1 MINPSKHPASMYFPP
16 KCATWPLTCESYQ
29 DPDGAGFLAS
39 LRPSNRD
46 ALVVSI
52 GVEFSMS
59 LQTRTAAP
67 GKARRAAKG
76 KPRHTT
82 AEKAARKAVVAKPAA
97 RGTAKRSA
105 PVKEAAS
112 TAARTT
118 AKTTRYSD
126 RETGTKKEVRL
137 ADRSKLRAQRF
148 QERTASKSKNVEGAI
163 KGNPKQSREERTFEK
178 PKRAFKPAGAKP
190 VVGRTAPERTA
201 KPQSRAA
208 KFIADRTER
217 SERPFRPERLERPA
231 KSDVR
236 PTTRREAVK
245 AKVAHSDDGRPNF
258 VPQKREK
265 YNPAAPQSAAQRR
278 GDSPRTPAKPPRDR
292 RNDSRNE
299 SPAYARDDF
308 RASKTH
314 NKAAV
319 DFGADDNYISVNL
332 ADANLVEATPLTEV
346 TTSFRDLGIAPA
358 LANALNAQGITHP
371 FPIQIATLPDALAGH
386 DILGRGQTGSGKT
399 LAFSLALLTNI
410 SDKTARP
417 HKPLALIL
425 TPTRELAQQID
436 EVLRP
441 LARAVGHESVVIAG
455 GMPYAKQITA
465 MRKATAILVA
475 TPGRLIDL
483 LNKNEVQLDQLQI
496 TVLDEADQMADMGFL
511 PVVKEILDQ
520 ARLDGQRLL
529 FSATLDR
536 GVDSLVRQ
544 YLKNPKTHSLQND
557 RASVSTMEH
566 HVLQMHPG
574 DKDDITSQI
583 AARNGKTILFVKTQ
597 RGADRLADKL
607 ANAGVP
613 VGALHGGKSQAV
625 RTRTLALF
633 KEQDNSALVATDVAA
648 RGIHVDGISLVVHV
662 DLPQDHKDYLH
673 RSGRTARAGESG
685 TVVTLSSS
693 KNSRAVSGLLTRAGV
708 TPKFHDVRPLD
719 EKLMVITGAQEP
731 SGIPYIPPIVER
743 KSSTGGSRSGGGNRR
758 GGSSG
763 GYRGGN
769 SRRGR

>member
-1 MINPSKHPASMYFPP
+1 
-16 KCATWPLTCESYQ
+16 
-29 DPDGAGFLAS
+29 
-39 LRPSNRD
+39 
-46 ALVVSI
+46 
-52 GVEFSMS
+52 MS

-82 AEKAARKAVVAKPAA
+82 AQKAARKAVVAKPAA

-105 PVKEAAS
+105 PIKEAAS

-126 RETGTKKEVRL
+126 RETVTKKEVRL

-148 QERTASKSKNVEGAI
+148 QERTASKSKNIEGAP
-163 KGNPKQSREERTFEK
+163 KGNPKQTREERTFEK
-178 PKRAFKPAGAKP
+178 PKKAFKPAAKTFKP
-190 VVGRTAPERTA
+190 AGERPAT

-217 SERPFRPERLERPA
+217 AERPFRPERLERPA
-231 KSDVR
+231 KSEVR

-292 RNDSRNE
+292 RNNTRDE

-308 RASKTH
+308 RAAKTH

-346 TTSFRDLGIAPA
+346 STTFRDLGIAPA
-358 LANALNAQGITHP
+358 LANALSAQGITHP

-410 SDKTARP
+410 SNKVARP

-520 ARLDGQRLL
+520 AQLDGQRLL

-633 KEQDNSALVATDVAA
+633 KEQENSALVATDVAA

-693 KNSRAVSGLLTRAGV
+693 KNQRAVSGLLSRAGV

-719 EKLMVITGAQEP
+719 QKLMTITGAQEP
-731 SGIPYIPPIVER
+731 SGVPYVPPVMECKAPSR
-743 KSSTGGSRSGGGNRR
+743 PGGSRR
-758 GGSSG
+758 GGSGKSG

>member
-1 MINPSKHPASMYFPP
+1 
-16 KCATWPLTCESYQ
+16 
-29 DPDGAGFLAS
+29 
-39 LRPSNRD
+39 
-46 ALVVSI
+46 
-52 GVEFSMS
+52 MS

-76 KPRHTT
+76 KPRHTS
-82 AEKAARKAVVAKPAA
+82 AQKAARKTVVAKPAA

-118 AKTTRYSD
+118 AATSRYSD
-126 RETGTKKEVRL
+126 RETSTKKEVRL

-148 QERTASKSKNVEGAI
+148 QERTASKSKNIEGAP
-163 KGNPKQSREERTFEK
+163 KGNPKQTREERTFEK
-178 PKRAFKPAGAKP
+178 PKKAFKPVGNKP
-190 VVGRTAPERTA
+190 VVGRTSSERPAA

-217 SERPFRPERLERPA
+217 AERPFRPERLERPA

-265 YNPAAPQSAAQRR
+265 YNPSAPQSAAQRR

-410 SDKTARP
+410 SNKVARP

-520 ARLDGQRLL
+520 AHLDGQRLL

-633 KEQDNSALVATDVAA
+633 KEQENSALVATDVAA

-693 KNSRAVSGLLTRAGV
+693 KNQRAVSGLLSRAGV

-731 SGIPYIPPIVER
+731 SGVPYVPPVMER
-743 KSSTGGSRSGGGNRR
+743 KAPAGGSRSGGSRR
-758 GGSSG
+758 GGSGKSG

>member
-1 MINPSKHPASMYFPP
+1 
-16 KCATWPLTCESYQ
+16 
-29 DPDGAGFLAS
+29 
-39 LRPSNRD
+39 
-46 ALVVSI
+46 
-52 GVEFSMS
+52 MS

-76 KPRHTT
+76 KPRHT
-82 AEKAARKAVVAKPAA
+82 AAQKAAKKAAPAKKSSFSKSAAPAKKA
-97 RGTAKRSA
+97 A
-105 PVKEAAS
+105 PATK
-112 TAARTT
+112 
-118 AKTTRYSD
+118 RYSD
-126 RETGTKKEVRL
+126 RETVSKKEVRL
-137 ADRSKLRAQRF
+137 ADRSKLRAKRF
-148 QERTASKSKNVEGAI
+148 QERTASKSKNVEGAP
-163 KGNPKQSREERTFEK
+163 KGNPRQSREERTF
-178 PKRAFKPAGAKP
+178 AKP
-190 VVGRTAPERTA
+190 PRKAP
-201 KPQSRAA
+201 SRAA
-208 KFIADRTER
+208 KFVADRAER
-217 SERPFRPERLERPA
+217 AERPFKADRPFRPERSA
-231 KSDVR
+231 QSDTR

-245 AKVAHSDDGRPNF
+245 AKIARTEDGRPNF

-265 YNPAAPQSAAQRR
+265 FNPSAPRTS
-278 GDSPRTPAKPPRDR
+278 SPRSSAPRRADSARTAPARDR
-292 RNDSRNE
+292 RE
-299 SPAYARDDF
+299 SF
-308 RASKTH
+308 TKTRT
-314 NKAAV
+314 NVAT

-346 TTSFRDLGIAPA
+346 TTTFRDLGIAPA
-358 LANALNAQGITHP
+358 LANALSAQGITHP

-399 LAFSLALLTNI
+399 LAFSLALLANI
-410 SDKTARP
+410 SNKVARP

-520 ARLDGQRLL
+520 AELNGQRLL

-607 ANAGVP
+607 AHAGVA

-633 KEQDNSALVATDVAA
+633 KEQENSALVATDVAA

-693 KNSRAVSGLLTRAGV
+693 KNQRAVTGLLSRAGV

-719 EKLMVITGAQEP
+719 EKLMVLTGAQEP
-731 SGIPYIPPIVER
+731 SGIPYVPPIVER
-743 KSSTGGSRSGGGNRR
+743 KGPQKSGNRR
-758 GGSSG
+758 G

-769 SRRGR
+769 NRRGR

>member
-1 MINPSKHPASMYFPP
+1 MYFPP

-148 QERTASKSKNVEGAI
+148 QERTASKSKNVEGAV

-178 PKRAFKPAGAKP
+178 PRRAFKPAGAKP

-292 RNDSRNE
+292 RNDSRGE

-410 SDKTARP
+410 SNKVARP

-693 KNSRAVSGLLTRAGV
+693 KNQRAVSGLLGRAGV

-731 SGIPYIPPIVER
+731 SGVPYIPPVMER
-743 KSSTGGSRSGGGNRR
+743 KSPGGSRSGGGARR
-758 GGSSG
+758 GGTGAGKSG

>member
-1 MINPSKHPASMYFPP
+1 
-16 KCATWPLTCESYQ
+16 
-29 DPDGAGFLAS
+29 
-39 LRPSNRD
+39 
-46 ALVVSI
+46 
-52 GVEFSMS
+52 MS

-76 KPRHTT
+76 KPRHTS
-82 AEKAARKAVVAKPAA
+82 AQKAARKAVTAKPAA
-97 RGTAKRSA
+97 RGSAKRSA

-112 TAARTT
+112 AAARTSVKAQSSST
-118 AKTTRYSD
+118 KRYSD
-126 RETGTKKEVRL
+126 RETVSKKEVRL

-148 QERTASKSKNVEGAI
+148 QERTASKSKNIEGAP

-178 PKRAFKPAGAKP
+178 PKKAFKPAGARP
-190 VVGRTAPERTA
+190 AT

-208 KFIADRTER
+208 KFIADREER
-217 SERPFRPERLERPA
+217 AQRPFRPERLERPA

-258 VPQKREK
+258 IPQKREK
-265 YNPAAPQSAAQRR
+265 FNPSAPRKA
-278 GDSPRTPAKPPRDR
+278 AKPARDR
-292 RNDSRNE
+292 RND
-299 SPAYARDDF
+299 SPAYARDDS
-308 RASKTH
+308 RAAKTH
-314 NKAAV
+314 NNAAV

-332 ADANLVEATPLTEV
+332 ADANLVEATPLSEV
-346 TTSFRDLGIAPA
+346 TTTFRDLGIAPA

-410 SDKTARP
+410 SDKVARP

-483 LNKNEVQLDQLQI
+483 LNKKEVQLDQLQI

-520 ARLDGQRLL
+520 AHLDGQRLL

-566 HVLQMHPG
+566 HVLTMHPG

-633 KEQDNSALVATDVAA
+633 KEQENSALVATDVAA

-693 KNSRAVSGLLTRAGV
+693 KNSRAVTGLLTRAGV

-719 EKLMVITGAQEP
+719 EKLMRLTGAQEP
-731 SGIPYIPPIVER
+731 SGVPYIPPVQER
-743 KSSTGGSRSGGGNRR
+743 KAPQRSGGNRR
-758 GGSSG
+758 GGGKSG

>member
-1 MINPSKHPASMYFPP
+1 
-16 KCATWPLTCESYQ
+16 
-29 DPDGAGFLAS
+29 
-39 LRPSNRD
+39 
-46 ALVVSI
+46 
-52 GVEFSMS
+52 MS

-82 AEKAARKAVVAKPAA
+82 AQKAARKTAVAKPAA
-97 RGTAKRSA
+97 RGSAKRSA
-105 PVKEAAS
+105 ESKPAVAPKAA
-112 TAARTT
+112 TQ
-118 AKTTRYSD
+118 RYSD
-126 RETGTKKEVRL
+126 REVVSKKEVRV

-148 QERTASKSKNVEGAI
+148 QERTASKSKNIEGAP
-163 KGNPKQSREERTFEK
+163 KGNPKQSREERTFSK
-178 PKRAFKPAGAKP
+178 PAKAFKGSAPKRAEFDSRSAKPASRSAKP
-190 VVGRTAPERTA
+190 V
-201 KPQSRAA
+201 SRAA
-208 KFIADRTER
+208 KFVEDRAER
-217 SERPFRPERLERPA
+217 ASRPFRPDRPERPIQ
-231 KSDVR
+231 SDTR
-236 PTTRREAVK
+236 PTNRREAVK
-245 AKVAHSDDGRPNF
+245 AKIARSDDGRPNF
-258 VPQKREK
+258 IPQKREK
-265 YNPAAPQSAAQRR
+265 FNPSAPRGASTRSASSRSASSRGTGPARDTETSQR
-278 GDSPRTPAKPPRDR
+278 PARDR
-292 RNDSRNE
+292 RND
-299 SPAYARDDF
+299 SPAYARDDR

-314 NKAAV
+314 SNAAT

-346 TTSFRDLGIAPA
+346 TTTFRDLGIAPA
-358 LANALNAQGITHP
+358 LSNALSAQGIMHP

-410 SDKTARP
+410 SDKVARP

-520 ARLDGQRLL
+520 AHLDGQRLL

-536 GVDSLVRQ
+536 GVDSLVKQ

-633 KEQDNSALVATDVAA
+633 KEQENSALVATDVAA

-693 KNSRAVSGLLTRAGV
+693 KNSRAVSGLLSRAGV

-731 SGIPYIPPIVER
+731 SGVPYVPPVMER
-743 KSSTGGSRSGGGNRR
+743 KSPQSGSRSGGGNRR

>member
-1 MINPSKHPASMYFPP
+1 
-16 KCATWPLTCESYQ
+16 
-29 DPDGAGFLAS
+29 
-39 LRPSNRD
+39 
-46 ALVVSI
+46 
-52 GVEFSMS
+52 MS

-76 KPRHTT
+76 KPRHTS
-82 AEKAARKAVVAKPAA
+82 AQKAARKAVVAKPAA

-112 TAARTT
+112 AA
-118 AKTTRYSD
+118 AKSSVKTTRYSD
-126 RETGTKKEVRL
+126 RETSTKKEVRL

-148 QERTASKSKNVEGAI
+148 QERTASKSKNIEGAP
-163 KGNPKQSREERTFEK
+163 KGNPRQSREERTFEK
-178 PKRAFKPAGAKP
+178 PKKAFKPVGNKP
-190 VVGRTAPERTA
+190 VVGRTERTERPV

-217 SERPFRPERLERPA
+217 AERPFRPERLERPA

-278 GDSPRTPAKPPRDR
+278 GDSPRTSAKPARDR
-292 RNDSRNE
+292 RND

-332 ADANLVEATPLTEV
+332 ADANLVEATPLSEV
-346 TTSFRDLGIAPA
+346 TTTFRDLGIAPA

-410 SDKTARP
+410 SDKVARP

-520 ARLDGQRLL
+520 AHLDGQRLL

-633 KEQDNSALVATDVAA
+633 KEQENSALVATDVAA

-693 KNSRAVSGLLTRAGV
+693 KNSRAVSGLLSRAGV

-731 SGIPYIPPIVER
+731 SGIPYVPPVMER
-743 KSSTGGSRSGGGNRR
+743 KAPQGGSRSGGSRR
-758 GGSSG
+758 GGSGKSG

>member
-1 MINPSKHPASMYFPP
+1 
-16 KCATWPLTCESYQ
+16 
-29 DPDGAGFLAS
+29 
-39 LRPSNRD
+39 
-46 ALVVSI
+46 
-52 GVEFSMS
+52 MS

-76 KPRHTT
+76 KPRHT
-82 AEKAARKAVVAKPAA
+82 AAQKAAKKAAPAKKSSFSKSAAPAKKA
-97 RGTAKRSA
+97 A
-105 PVKEAAS
+105 PATK
-112 TAARTT
+112 
-118 AKTTRYSD
+118 RYSD
-126 RETGTKKEVRL
+126 RETVSKKEVRL
-137 ADRSKLRAQRF
+137 ADRSKLRAKRF
-148 QERTASKSKNVEGAI
+148 QERTASKSKNVEGAP
-163 KGNPKQSREERTFEK
+163 KGNPRQSREERTF
-178 PKRAFKPAGAKP
+178 AKP
-190 VVGRTAPERTA
+190 PRKAP
-201 KPQSRAA
+201 SRAA
-208 KFIADRTER
+208 KFVADRAER
-217 SERPFRPERLERPA
+217 AERPFKADRPFRPERGA
-231 KSDVR
+231 QSDTR

-245 AKVAHSDDGRPNF
+245 AKIARTEDGRPNF

-265 YNPAAPQSAAQRR
+265 FNPSAPRTS
-278 GDSPRTPAKPPRDR
+278 SPRSSAPRRADSARTAPVRDR
-292 RNDSRNE
+292 RE
-299 SPAYARDDF
+299 SFTTTRTNVA
-308 RASKTH
+308 T
-314 NKAAV
+314 

-346 TTSFRDLGIAPA
+346 TTTFRDLGIAPA
-358 LANALNAQGITHP
+358 LANALSAQGITHP

-410 SDKTARP
+410 SNKVARP

-520 ARLDGQRLL
+520 AELNGQRLL

-607 ANAGVP
+607 AHAGVA

-633 KEQDNSALVATDVAA
+633 KEQENSALVATDVAA

-693 KNSRAVSGLLTRAGV
+693 KNQRAVTGLLSRAGV

-719 EKLMVITGAQEP
+719 EKLMVLTGAQEP
-731 SGIPYIPPIVER
+731 SGIPYVPPIVER
-743 KSSTGGSRSGGGNRR
+743 KGPQKSGNRR
-758 GGSSG
+758 G

-769 SRRGR
+769 NRRGR

>member
-1 MINPSKHPASMYFPP
+1 
-16 KCATWPLTCESYQ
+16 
-29 DPDGAGFLAS
+29 
-39 LRPSNRD
+39 
-46 ALVVSI
+46 
-52 GVEFSMS
+52 MS
-59 LQTRTAAP
+59 LQTRTPAP

-82 AEKAARKAVVAKPAA
+82 AQKAARKTVAAKPAA

-105 PVKEAAS
+105 ESKPVVTKS
-112 TAARTT
+112 TIAKKATT
-118 AKTTRYSD
+118 ERYSD
-126 RETGTKKEVRL
+126 REVVTKKDVRL

-148 QERTASKSKNVEGAI
+148 QERTASKSKNIEGAP
-163 KGNPKQSREERTFEK
+163 KGNPKQSREERTFSK
-178 PKRAFKPAGAKP
+178 PAKAFKGSAPKRAESTSRSTKP
-190 VVGRTAPERTA
+190 V
-201 KPQSRAA
+201 SRAA
-208 KFIADRTER
+208 KFVEDRAER
-217 SERPFRPERLERPA
+217 ASRPFRPDRPERPA
-231 KSDVR
+231 QSDTR

-245 AKVAHSDDGRPNF
+245 AKIARSDDGRPNF
-258 VPQKREK
+258 IPQKREK
-265 YNPAAPQSAAQRR
+265 FNPSAPRGAATRSASSRSAAPTRDTETSQR
-278 GDSPRTPAKPPRDR
+278 PARDR
-292 RNDSRNE
+292 RND
-299 SPAYARDDF
+299 SPAYARDDR

-314 NKAAV
+314 SNVAT

-332 ADANLVEATPLTEV
+332 ADANLVEATPLSEV
-346 TTSFRDLGIAPA
+346 TTTFRDLGIAPA
-358 LANALNAQGITHP
+358 LSNALSAQGIMHP

-410 SDKTARP
+410 SDKVARP

-520 ARLDGQRLL
+520 AHLGGQRLL

-536 GVDSLVRQ
+536 GVDSLVKQ

-633 KEQDNSALVATDVAA
+633 KEQENSALVATDVAA

-719 EKLMVITGAQEP
+719 EKLMVLTGAQEP
-731 SGIPYIPPIVER
+731 TGVPYIPPVMER
-743 KSSTGGSRSGGGNRR
+743 KSPQSGSRSGGGNRR

-769 SRRGR
+769 SRRSR

>member
-1 MINPSKHPASMYFPP
+1 
-16 KCATWPLTCESYQ
+16 
-29 DPDGAGFLAS
+29 
-39 LRPSNRD
+39 
-46 ALVVSI
+46 
-52 GVEFSMS
+52 
-59 LQTRTAAP
+59 AAP
-67 GKARRAAKG
+67 ATK
-76 KPRHTT
+76 
-82 AEKAARKAVVAKPAA
+82 
-97 RGTAKRSA
+97 
-105 PVKEAAS
+105 
-112 TAARTT
+112 
-118 AKTTRYSD
+118 RYSD
-126 RETGTKKEVRL
+126 RETVSKKEVRL
-137 ADRSKLRAQRF
+137 ADRSKLRAKRF
-148 QERTASKSKNVEGAI
+148 QERTASKSKNVEGAP
-163 KGNPKQSREERTFEK
+163 KGNPRQSREERTF
-178 PKRAFKPAGAKP
+178 AKP
-190 VVGRTAPERTA
+190 PRMAP
-201 KPQSRAA
+201 SRAA
-208 KFIADRTER
+208 KFVADRAER
-217 SERPFRPERLERPA
+217 AERPFKADRPFRPERSA
-231 KSDVR
+231 QSDTR

-245 AKVAHSDDGRPNF
+245 AKIARTEDGRPNF

-265 YNPAAPQSAAQRR
+265 FNPSAPRTS
-278 GDSPRTPAKPPRDR
+278 SPRSSAPRRADSARTAPVRDR
-292 RNDSRNE
+292 RE
-299 SPAYARDDF
+299 SF
-308 RASKTH
+308 TKTRT
-314 NKAAV
+314 NVAT

-346 TTSFRDLGIAPA
+346 TTTFRDLGIAPA
-358 LANALNAQGITHP
+358 LANALSAQGINHP

-410 SDKTARP
+410 SNKVARP

-520 ARLDGQRLL
+520 AELNGQRLL

-607 ANAGVP
+607 AHAGVA

-633 KEQDNSALVATDVAA
+633 KEQENSALVATDVAA

-693 KNSRAVSGLLTRAGV
+693 KNQRAVTGLLSRAGV

-719 EKLMVITGAQEP
+719 EKLMVLTGAQEP
-731 SGIPYIPPIVER
+731 SGIPYVPPIVER
-743 KSSTGGSRSGGGNRR
+743 KGPQKSGNRR
-758 GGSSG
+758 G

-769 SRRGR
+769 NRRGR

>member
-1 MINPSKHPASMYFPP
+1 
-16 KCATWPLTCESYQ
+16 
-29 DPDGAGFLAS
+29 
-39 LRPSNRD
+39 
-46 ALVVSI
+46 
-52 GVEFSMS
+52 MS
-59 LQTRTAAP
+59 LQARTAAP

-76 KPRHTT
+76 KPRHTS
-82 AEKAARKAVVAKPAA
+82 AQKAARKAVVAKTSKPAA
-97 RGTAKRSA
+97 RGSAKRSA
-105 PVKEAAS
+105 PIKEATS
-112 TAARTT
+112 TAARAA

-126 RETGTKKEVRL
+126 RETASKKEVRL
-137 ADRSKLRAQRF
+137 ADRSKLRAKRF
-148 QERTASKSKNVEGAI
+148 QERTASKSKNIEGAP
-163 KGNPKQSREERTFEK
+163 KGNPRQTREERTFEK
-178 PKRAFKPAGAKP
+178 PKKTFKAAGTRPA
-190 VVGRTAPERTA
+190 T

-208 KFIADRTER
+208 KFIAER
-217 SERPFRPERLERPA
+217 EERAVR
-231 KSDVR
+231 SDVR

-245 AKVAHSDDGRPNF
+245 AKIARTDDGRPNF

-265 YNPAAPQSAAQRR
+265 FNPSA
-278 GDSPRTPAKPPRDR
+278 PRTAAKPPRDR
-292 RNDSRNE
+292 RNNTRNE

-308 RASKTH
+308 RASK
-314 NKAAV
+314 NRNNVAV
-319 DFGADDNYISVNL
+319 DFGADDNYISANL
-332 ADANLVEATPLTEV
+332 ADANLIEATPLTEV
-346 TTSFRDLGIAPA
+346 TTTFRDLGITPA

-410 SDKTARP
+410 SNKVARP

-520 ARLDGQRLL
+520 AHLDGQRLL

-607 ANAGVP
+607 AHAGVP

-633 KEQDNSALVATDVAA
+633 KEQENSALVATDVAA

-685 TVVTLSSS
+685 TVVTLSSAKS
-693 KNSRAVSGLLTRAGV
+693 QRAVTGLLSRAGV
-708 TPKFHDVRPLD
+708 TPKFHDVKPLD
-719 EKLMVITGAQEP
+719 QKLMVLTGAQEP
-731 SGIPYIPPIVER
+731 SGIPYIPPVVER
-743 KSSTGGSRSGGGNRR
+743 KSPQRSGGKR
-758 GGSSG
+758 GGNGKRG
-763 GYRGGN
+763 GYRGGSQRR
-769 SRRGR
+769 SR

>member
-1 MINPSKHPASMYFPP
+1 
-16 KCATWPLTCESYQ
+16 
-29 DPDGAGFLAS
+29 
-39 LRPSNRD
+39 
-46 ALVVSI
+46 
-52 GVEFSMS
+52 MS

-76 KPRHTT
+76 KPRHT
-82 AEKAARKAVVAKPAA
+82 AAQKAAKKAAPAKKSTFSKKAAPA
-97 RGTAKRSA
+97 KSA
-105 PVKEAAS
+105 AP
-112 TAARTT
+112 
-118 AKTTRYSD
+118 AKTVSTKRYSD
-126 RETGTKKEVRL
+126 RETASKKEVRL

-148 QERTASKSKNVEGAI
+148 QERTASKSKNIEGAP
-163 KGNPKQSREERTFEK
+163 KGNPRQSREERTF
-178 PKRAFKPAGAKP
+178 AKP
-190 VVGRTAPERTA
+190 PRKTP
-201 KPQSRAA
+201 SRAA
-208 KFIADRTER
+208 KFVADRTER
-217 SERPFRPERLERPA
+217 AERPFKADRPFRTERSA
-231 KSDVR
+231 QSDTR

-245 AKVAHSDDGRPNF
+245 AKIARTDDGRPNF

-278 GDSPRTPAKPPRDR
+278 GDSPRTSAKPPRDR
-292 RNDSRNE
+292 RNNSRSE

-308 RASKTH
+308 RAAKTH
-314 NKAAV
+314 NNAAV

-332 ADANLVEATPLTEV
+332 ADANLIEATPRTEV
-346 TTSFRDLGIAPA
+346 TTTFRDLGIAPA

-410 SDKTARP
+410 SDKVARP

-520 ARLDGQRLL
+520 ANLDGQRLL

-633 KEQDNSALVATDVAA
+633 KEQENSALVATDVAA

-693 KNSRAVSGLLTRAGV
+693 KNQRAVTGLLSRAGV

-731 SGIPYIPPIVER
+731 SGVPYVPPIVER
-743 KSSTGGSRSGGGNRR
+743 KGPQGGSRSGGGRR
-758 GGSSG
+758 GGSGKSG